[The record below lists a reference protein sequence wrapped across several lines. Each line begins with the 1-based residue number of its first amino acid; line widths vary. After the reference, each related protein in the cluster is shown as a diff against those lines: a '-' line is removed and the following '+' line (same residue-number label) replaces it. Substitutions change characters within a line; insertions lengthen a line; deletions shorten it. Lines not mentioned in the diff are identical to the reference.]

1 MLKLLKIISRAGE
14 ATAKYPF
21 APYPVSPG
29 FRGKPELDPRQ
40 CIACAACTTACP
52 ANALTMS
59 TDSQADSRTWSLN
72 LGRCIFCGRCEEV
85 CPTHAITLTPEFEL
99 AVGKKSDLLQQ
110 ATFRLQHCAE
120 CGEPFASAKE
130 VAYVADLLVQ
140 SGLTLTD
147 EQRALFSVCPDCK
160 RKATVM
166 RDDISQHMS
175 PEAEK

>member
-29 FRGKPELDPRQ
+29 FRGKPELNPQQ
-40 CIACAACTTACP
+40 CIACAACTMACP

-59 TDSQADSRTWSLN
+59 TDSRDDSRTWSLN

-85 CPTHAITLTPEFEL
+85 CPTHAIVLTPEFEL
-99 AVGKKSDLLQQ
+99 AVGCKSDLMQQ
-110 ATFRLQHCAE
+110 ASFRLQHCSE
-120 CGEPFASAKE
+120 CGAPFASAKE
-130 VAYVADLLVQ
+130 VGYVVDLLVQ
-140 SGLTLTD
+140 SGLPLTPQ
-147 EQRALFSVCPDCK
+147 QRALYSVCPSCK
-160 RKATVM
+160 REATIA
-166 RDDISQHMS
+166 RDDLSQHMS